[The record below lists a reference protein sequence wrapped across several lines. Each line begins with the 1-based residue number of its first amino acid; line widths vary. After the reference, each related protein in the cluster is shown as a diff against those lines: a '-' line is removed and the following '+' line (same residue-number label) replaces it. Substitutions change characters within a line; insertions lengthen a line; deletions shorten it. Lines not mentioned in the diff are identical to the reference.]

1 MKKTLTLLALTAA
14 LMPMMPMHAKAE
26 TRLISVTGVTIDRDN
41 LSNSTGIFDATK
53 NWQTDKGLCWAA
65 ACSNLVTWWQNQQ
78 DQDRLPSNVP
88 TDNQAIWDV
97 YRTAFDDNG
106 GFIEQG
112 VKWWFT
118 GDNGDKEIGNYLYP
132 RTETSLEGVGGYYKD
147 KLKGGIVPS
156 ADLFNLNP
164 MSYGS
169 VANFSTALVSYIN
182 DGYGVGMNWISRGPL
197 GGEVGHAVTIWG
209 VEVNDNNVI
218 TRLYVTDSDDRGTG
232 LKAVNVT
239 PVQYKGYTTLGMADN
254 TNYKIEYLTLIHST
268 FSNEETP
275 PNYLEDNNVILK
287 YEVAG
292 GFTVDEDVKD
302 VGQIRYDI
310 YAATYKFRHLTVDH
324 DITAGSILVQAA
336 EMNLLDVEEGKKLLV
351 KGNVTG
357 QDFEE
362 GIRNTLTKTGTGT
375 LELQGSSESIVLEVM
390 AGDVR
395 NCGKL
400 GDATISN
407 GGILVNE
414 GTAAKLTVKD
424 GSVAEMKRTNINANE
439 LAFAECVVENGGILK
454 GSGNF
459 GKVVLQE
466 GSTLMVGNSPGLQ
479 VYSGESSL
487 SVYSAN
493 LVYSIDDA
501 VSYSKYATAD
511 NNGWGSKTYSTI
523 NMSNRSLTLVNPEFT
538 FALGENILERGANTS
553 DLLSMVGQTFTLK
566 LDLQLF
572 TTLVEAGDKDF
583 ISMVAGYGVDNTH
596 FILSEDD
603 AELVE
608 KGLVAEFTPQNLK
621 YYINGQEMYMETTLN
636 VTLAKAPTVPE
647 PTTST
652 LSLLALA
659 SLCARRR
666 RK

>member
-1 MKKTLTLLALTAA
+1 MKKTLTLLALTTAA
-14 LMPMMPMHAKAE
+14 LMPMMPLGAFGEIVWVKGI
-26 TRLISVTGVTIDRDN
+26 TWDGTN
-41 LSNSTGIFDATK
+41 WNSAQGWTDATK
-53 NWQTDKGLCWAA
+53 NWKTDGGLCWAA
-65 ACSNLVTWWQNQQ
+65 TCSNLVNWWQNQQ
-78 DQDRLPSNVP
+78 PEGNLPDDAP
-88 TDNQAIWDV
+88 TGIDSIWNT
-97 YRTAFDDNG
+97 YRDGFENRG

-112 VKWWFT
+112 LKWWFT
-118 GDNGDKEIGNYLYP
+118 GDQGDQKIGNYLYP
-132 RTETSLEGVGGYYKD
+132 RTETSLDGKGGYYED
-147 KLKGGIVPS
+147 KLKGGIVPA

-169 VANFSTALVSYIN
+169 VANFSTALVGYMK
-182 DGYGVGMNWISRGPL
+182 DGYGVGLSWISRGA
-197 GGEVGHAVTIWG
+197 GGGNVGHAVTVWG
-209 VEVNDNNVI
+209 VELNAKNEI
-218 TRLYVTDSDDRGTG
+218 CKLFITDSDDKDTH
-232 LKAVNVT
+232 LTAVAVEPT
-239 PVQYKGYTTLGMADN
+239 WYYEYRTLGKSADN
-254 TNYKIEYLTLIHST
+254 LKSKVEYFTLIHST

-275 PNYLEDNNVILK
+275 PNYLEGNNVILK

-302 VGQIRYDI
+302 VGQIQYDI
-310 YAATYKFRHLTVDH
+310 YAATYRFRHLTVDH

-357 QDFEE
+357 QDYEQ

-424 GSVAEMKRTNINANE
+424 GSVAEMKRTNLNANE

-479 VYSGESSL
+479 VYSGDSSL

-511 NNGWGSKTYSTI
+511 KNGWGSETYSTI

-572 TTLVEAGDKDF
+572 TRLVEAGDKDF

>member
-14 LMPMMPMHAKAE
+14 LMPMMPLGAFGEIVWVKGI
-26 TRLISVTGVTIDRDN
+26 TWDGTN
-41 LSNSTGIFDATK
+41 WNSAQGWTDATK
-53 NWQTDKGLCWAA
+53 NWKTDGGLCWAA
-65 ACSNLVTWWQNQQ
+65 TCSNLVNWWQNRQPEGN
-78 DQDRLPSNVP
+78 LPDDAP
-88 TDNQAIWDV
+88 TGIDSIWDT
-97 YRTAFDDNG
+97 YRDGFENRG

-112 VKWWFT
+112 LKWWFT
-118 GDNGDKEIGNYLYP
+118 GDQGDQKIGNYLYP
-132 RTETSLEGVGGYYKD
+132 RTETSLDGKGGYYED
-147 KLKGGIVPS
+147 KLKGGIVPA

-169 VANFSTALVSYIN
+169 VANFSTALVGYMK
-182 DGYGVGMNWISRGPL
+182 DGYGVGLSWISRGA
-197 GGEVGHAVTIWG
+197 GGGNVGHAVTVWG
-209 VEVNDNNVI
+209 VELNAQNEI
-218 TRLYVTDSDDRGTG
+218 CKLFITDSDDKDTH
-232 LKAVNVT
+232 LTAVAVEPT
-239 PVQYKGYTTLGMADN
+239 WYYQYRTLGKSADN
-254 TNYKIEYLTLIHST
+254 LKSKVEYFTLIHST

-275 PNYLEDNNVILK
+275 PNYLEGNNVILK

-336 EMNLLDVEEGKKLLV
+336 KMNLLDVEEGKKLLV

-357 QDFEE
+357 QDYKE

-407 GGILVNE
+407 GGSLVNE

-424 GSVAEMKRTNINANE
+424 GSVIEIVRTEANSSNTSNVQ
-439 LAFAECVVENGGILK
+439 AFTLCTVEEGGVLTGTGTFGEVVVQKGGTLK
-454 GSGNF
+454 
-459 GKVVLQE
+459 
-466 GSTLMVGNSPGLQ
+466 VGNGPELQ
-479 VYSGESSL
+479 VFHDSL
-487 SVYSAN
+487 EVYAGN
-493 LVYSIDDA
+493 LVFSIDDA
-501 VSYSKYATAD
+501 AQYSHYATEG
-511 NNGWGSKTYSTI
+511 NNGWDSRRYSSI
-523 NMSNRSLTLVNPEFT
+523 NMSNRYLTLENPEFT
-538 FALGENILERGANTS
+538 FALGENILERAAGTD
-553 DLLSMVGQTFTLK
+553 DLLSMVGQSFTLN
-566 LDLQLF
+566 LDLRLF
-572 TTLVEAGDKDF
+572 TKIANIDAFK
-583 ISMVAGYGVDNTH
+583 SMVANFGDSNTH

-603 AELVE
+603 AKLLD
-608 KGLVAEFTPQNLK
+608 KGLVAEFSTENLE
-621 YYINGQEMYMETTLN
+621 YYIDSAEMYMRTGLN
-636 VTLAKAPTVPE
+636 VTLAKALAVPE
-647 PTTST
+647 PATST

-659 SLCARRR
+659 GLCARRR